1 MRTKTSTP
9 IGALHP
15 ILFFIG
21 VYVVALFFSIF
32 ICSSIFYSLNPE
44 LQDASKKLEKLEKQN
59 SQGYS
64 ANVTALH

>member
-1 MRTKTSTP
+1 MRSKTSTP

-44 LQDASKKLEKLEKQN
+44 LQAASKKLEKLEKQS

-64 ANVTALH
+64 SNVASLP